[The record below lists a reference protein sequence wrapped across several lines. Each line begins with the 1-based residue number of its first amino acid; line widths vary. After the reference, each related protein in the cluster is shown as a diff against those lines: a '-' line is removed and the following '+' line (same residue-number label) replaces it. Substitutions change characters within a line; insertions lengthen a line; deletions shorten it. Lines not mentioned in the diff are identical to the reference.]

1 MQWRKEPL
9 GGSSAAR
16 VPDLCAKPLAL
27 SHNGVVFQEM
37 VCCLGCYSII
47 IYCVNCIDETA
58 IPTFPSTSSAEL
70 DAALNRFR
78 EELFV
83 PFGLNVQQRKLM
95 FRQKYHDRLDEEP
108 VTVSIGEND
117 EPFLLRPMD
126 PLTRPT
132 KQEAIET
139 ISLMKTPRDWQ
150 NLVPFLTG
158 LRMANRILKRERWEW
173 LIRRANNEADALGVI
188 IECAKQSSKTGLRLD
203 NEPVVQ
209 RLFFELHRK
218 AQREDFQDP
227 ALSKTLGLAQEAVNL
242 MEAPEHKP
250 ESLSQDPRRNPTVIA
265 VMLELNAARAL
276 NPASAE
282 GNSAADEYDG
292 RTLAFALRL
301 NGTLSKVKTEQP
313 KTWREAEEQLRDNA
327 PIYNAVRLALQVPS
341 VSADKALSKELKNA
355 LQTLKSSLVTA
366 SGMAPAATKEKPT
379 QGLEQA
385 ERLLSS

>member
-1 MQWRKEPL
+1 
-9 GGSSAAR
+9 
-16 VPDLCAKPLAL
+16 
-27 SHNGVVFQEM
+27 
-37 VCCLGCYSII
+37 
-47 IYCVNCIDETA
+47 
-58 IPTFPSTSSAEL
+58 
-70 DAALNRFR
+70 
-78 EELFV
+78 
-83 PFGLNVQQRKLM
+83 M

-132 KQEAIET
+132 KQEAIQT

-173 LIRRANNEADALGVI
+173 LIRRANNEADALSVI
-188 IECAKQSSKTGLRLD
+188 IECAKQSAKTGLRLD

-218 AQREDFQDP
+218 AQREDFQEP
-227 ALSKTLGLAQEAVNL
+227 VLSKTLGLAQEAVNL

-250 ESLSQDPRRNPTVIA
+250 KSLSQDPRRNPTVIA
-265 VMLELNAARAL
+265 VMLELNTARAL
-276 NPASAE
+276 NAASAE
-282 GNSAADEYDG
+282 GKSAANDDDG
-292 RTLAFALRL
+292 RILAYVLRL
-301 NGTLSKVKTEQP
+301 HGTWSRVKMEQP

-327 PIYNAVRLALQVPS
+327 PIYNSVQLVLQIPS
-341 VSADKALSKELKNA
+341 IPTDKSPGKDLKNA
-355 LQTLKSSLVTA
+355 LQKLKSSLVTA
-366 SGMAPAATKEKPT
+366 SGMAPAAAKANPT

-385 ERLLSS
+385 QRLLSS